1 MKIMI
6 GSICLFGCILLFA
19 TASFAAS
26 AKCKI
31 VQIEGT
37 KMVLECPKG
46 IERFKEKGTIKIKSL
61 KKKKIEGC

>member
-1 MKIMI
+1 MKVMI
-6 GSICLFGCILLFA
+6 GSICLLGCILFIA
-19 TASFAAS
+19 PGSFAAS
-26 AKCKI
+26 AKCRI